1 MKNRIFTY
9 FLFLIIL
16 AIMIFC
22 CTSCSKST
30 IPQHLPAQQ
39 NTQAAPINTDC
50 DSLIQAALENI
61 AADTMGLRISLGNTL
76 ILDNIRL
83 TQALSDAQK
92 QAATYKHDLINKPTE
107 TTIYTGKI
115 KNSFNDIVKNSNNNS
130 EVIKLRNSILIK
142 DSAYANL
149 QAENLALQGK
159 IKQKPTGGS
168 VIGVGNEVNN
178 SKAKGGGV
186 IGDGNTITTKK
197 TSVWPWILLGAAC
210 MFILQ
215 NVVVRWLKIYFPF
228 LKFIP

>member
-1 MKNRIFTY
+1 
-9 FLFLIIL
+9 
-16 AIMIFC
+16 MIFC